1 VGELDGVGMAQLVE
15 REQLRG
21 GAHPSTDPAPGSRSS
36 SVRVS
41 ASLMRRPGA
50 PEQHDQSSQAGA
62 VDTVAG
68 LANDGDDLLHGGRIR
83 WERNPLLGGFCRING
98 TKLAIVGRVVVDRRP
113 ASALGG
119 AQALQA
125 QRLAGVACSARINAA
140 RLARAKAH
148 CFAIKA

>member
-83 WERNPLLGGFCRING
+83 WERNPSLGGFYRING
-98 TKLAIVGRVVVDRRP
+98 TKLAIVGRAVVDRRP

-119 AQALQA
+119 RRRCTSAPGWRRVFRAN
-125 QRLAGVACSARINAA
+125 QRREPGSGEGPLLRD
-140 RLARAKAH
+140 KA
-148 CFAIKA
+148 